1 MNFLFIFREIS
12 KMISRLSEL
21 PDMLAVAMRR
31 AGDLAR
37 AATGAQVGR
46 HGLATTTTGRWRF
59 VGHGD
64 LCLLLNPAAAGVP
77 RPAPQTQ
84 WALVWLRV
92 AAQRT
97 WRASAQELCPM
108 NAERLSSCAESV
120 CPGQRAVLID
130 FAVRLLLACGQT
142 APGGLVL
149 VSLPPPAACAAARL
163 LMQAIA
169 GDAPTEF
176 SLHDE
181 PNAPRVWACHWRPG
195 GHGLTETTGEPCR
208 PVASPG
214 LALKAWLRVASRPEQ
229 GALVLRP
236 DPAAL
241 AVLQAW
247 QGPCTISHTDPL
259 VLALLRERMV
269 LDLWRAGASPG
280 APPVA
285 RDVCACAAW
294 TFDEDDAGRS
304 RSTG

>member
-1 MNFLFIFREIS
+1 MNCLFIFREVR
-12 KMISRLSEL
+12 KMVSRLSEL
-21 PDMLAVAMRR
+21 PDMLAVAMQR

-77 RPAPQTQ
+77 CPAPQAQ

-92 AAQRT
+92 AAERV
-97 WRASAQELCPM
+97 WSASADEHCPM
-108 NAERLSSCAESV
+108 NAEGLSFCAESV
-120 CPGQRAVLID
+120 CAGQREVLID

-142 APGGLVL
+142 VPGGLVL

-169 GDAPTEF
+169 GDAPIEL
-176 SLHDE
+176 SLHNE

-195 GHGLTETTGEPCR
+195 GHGLSNTTGQPCG
-208 PVASPG
+208 PSVSPG
-214 LALKAWLRVASRPEQ
+214 LALSSWLRVASRPEL

-241 AVLQAW
+241 AVLHAW

-259 VLALLRERMV
+259 VLALLRERTV

-280 APPVA
+280 EPPVA

-294 TFDEDDAGRS
+294 TFNEVNPG
-304 RSTG
+304 